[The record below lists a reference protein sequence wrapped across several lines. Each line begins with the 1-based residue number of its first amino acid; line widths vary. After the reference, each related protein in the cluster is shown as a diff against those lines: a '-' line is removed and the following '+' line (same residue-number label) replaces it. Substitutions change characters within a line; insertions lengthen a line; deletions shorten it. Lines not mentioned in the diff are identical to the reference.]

1 MVISETIFK
10 NNELPLNSSLFIFKG
25 RENLCMDTHYL
36 YDEIQGDGDSKTT
49 NYNKFIVP
57 MMVPFELEHEYYYTE
72 YPFPEEGVNRDDIRR
87 VWIDMTKFKKNKP
100 FTDNDYIYPILI
112 GDKSEIRPEYNSIYS
127 LCRLSDE
134 EIQEYIINESDL
146 TYTFEYQKSFSDTTD
161 KVVKYDFVSKHCRER
176 ETYSFKLSSL
186 KVIPEDEPYF
196 DMFKTLQTQMTEK
209 TKFYVEYYPTVSY
222 PNNYVEDDES
232 FDTINPG
239 RDNVVIYIPNIYSKE
254 YVDGEMKI
262 TQNINVFA
270 EDGKFIVFLNGTLV
284 NYSVVK
290 TDVPL
295 TMPDGSKKY
304 KRIQLE
310 NCSHLLR
317 RREVNNELGNMSV
330 RDDKI
335 TIIYWDNVKY
345 TKLTRDTAYS
355 TAFYS
360 PKLFIDRTTDE
371 GGPVSMVVPTTFY
384 YTAESNNEIKP
395 RRLSDDNCLVVR
407 DGKILRPEIDYKIRD
422 ERLLLN
428 AFDEMGILDEELSK
442 LVYDEEEGGI
452 MYDFTRYRNQL
463 SELADSYIRTEVLY
477 FYDENNVE
485 KVFIDRE
492 TRDILVNEPAIG
504 SVLVKNWKPNDV
516 FIGGTGRIDL
526 EYKTTEP
533 DGLDSLKEDSD
544 VYCQKRTLLSV
555 PLTEN
560 VASSNEE
567 WTMEE
572 GENNVTIDA
581 GVKKIDLSIP
591 DKYLDFLCSSGNVSS
606 LRDTLQN
613 ALTNRI
619 SYISRKVDKTGIE
632 RDSQY
637 YIVMYVDGT
646 KNERYSESSI
656 IMRKISNS
664 SEGFEIES
672 GDVDITDDNILDVV
686 DVFDVDHIYL
696 MSGCTKCV
704 TEIYSEIDDDVF
716 FNPTSVMENGRDPYS
731 ILFAKLTNG
740 KLCILIT
747 NGQMTVNDDK
757 TVRLFHICYDP
768 NVVNNTGSYVNVGIN
783 DIITDKGS
791 IYMLLTGKRDDSKY
805 ENYVSK
811 VASVSM
817 VKDEKVVTVT
827 STKSSVEWSIYIDD
841 TFVEKLRSKFNL
853 TSLQDITNVNGFI
866 YSNRMKFIGD
876 IYSIVLATSRF
887 KFSSSQNQ
895 SFTLK
900 IVYSEENGFD
910 LSKIVFMNS
919 GGSSPSSPRYYT
931 VPLNRYDFVVDD
943 TNNEIIL
950 IERSGWFSF
959 TVDEIPLKTRS
970 VCKFDFNLNNFKRIG
985 VIIDNTT
992 YESSMTDSYME
1003 VPLVRKEVVDSNLY
1017 NFELGVFD
1025 EPNTDFMGA
1034 YNGKFDVIEGCRL
1047 LVDSGTF
1054 VDKFISSGY
1063 VESGG
1068 YLFPSDSSL
1077 EMLNAS
1083 QTSCFYYKS
1092 NNEMCLESV
1101 IKKRSNLIDHK
1112 QMEIMSY
1119 DELINRERD
1128 NVVTIKKRLKR
1139 YLTDTSDDSSV
1150 LNLMITLFDWFQS
1163 GENRYESN
1171 VVRKTVTQTFT
1182 DSNIVKYT
1190 IDNNVMNISKSVTY
1204 NELLF
1209 SFYGEAGGLTMM
1221 DNLQIVVGKKN
1232 SISESEFDSTFSS
1245 IITYEELFNKIA
1257 EVCGEEN
1264 IYLNKPALF
1273 NIITDM
1279 KNKEMDEL
1287 GNVGISI
1294 YLNSRDRLSVR
1305 GEKLFIED
1313 VDGNSFFLT
1322 ESDILKGRYIASTDY
1337 LEFVDRV
1344 DYETKNTIKII
1355 NFNYMEDIRRNSI
1368 FKLYGNLNISN
1379 AQESSLLVTD
1389 EEFHYT
1395 KDRSSPYLT
1404 YKMVFIEKPR
1414 GLSANKLPSFKKVC
1428 RDYGPFRDTNVYRL
1442 KVYSK

>member
-36 YDEIQGDGDSKTT
+36 YDEIQGEGDSKTT

-57 MMVPFELEHEYYYTE
+57 MMVPFELEREYYYTE
-72 YPFPEEGVNRDDIRR
+72 YPFPEEGVTHDDVRK

-134 EIQEYIINESDL
+134 EIQEYIVDESEL

-161 KVVKYDFVSKHCRER
+161 KVVKYDFISKHCRER
-176 ETYSFKLSSL
+176 ETYSFRLNSL

-196 DMFKTLQTQMTEK
+196 EMFKTLQTQMTEK

-222 PNNYVEDDES
+222 PNNYVEGDEG
-232 FDTINPG
+232 FDTVNPG
-239 RDNVVIYIPNIYSKE
+239 RDNVIVYIPNIYSKE

-270 EDGKFIVFLNGTLV
+270 EEGKFIVFLNGTLV

-295 TMPDGSKKY
+295 TMSDGSKKY

-317 RREVNNELGNMSV
+317 RREVNNELGNLSV
-330 RDDKI
+330 RDDVV
-335 TIIYWDNVKY
+335 TIIYWDGVKY
-345 TKLTRDTAYS
+345 VKLNRDTAYS

-360 PKLFIDRTTDE
+360 PKLFIDRAKDE
-371 GGPVSMVVPTTFY
+371 GGPVTMVIPTTFY
-384 YTAESNNEIKP
+384 YTAESNNKIKP

-407 DGKILRPEIDYKIRD
+407 DGKILRPEVDYKIRD

-428 AFDEMGILDEELSK
+428 SFDEMGILDEELSK
-442 LVYDEEEGGI
+442 LVYDDEEGGI

-463 SELADSYIRTEVLY
+463 SDLADSYINTEVLY

-492 TRDILVNEPAIG
+492 TRDILINEPAIG
-504 SVLVKNWKPNDV
+504 SVLVKNWKPNDI
-516 FIGGTGRIDL
+516 FIGGTNRIDL
-526 EYKTTEP
+526 EYQTTEP
-533 DGLDSLKEDSD
+533 DGLDTIDESSP
-544 VYCQKRTLLSV
+544 VYGQKRTRLSV

-560 VASSNEE
+560 VASSTEE

-572 GENNVTIDA
+572 GENGVTLDIEA
-581 GVKKIDLSIP
+581 KKIDLSIP
-591 DKYLDFLCSSGNVSS
+591 DKYLDFLCSSGNVVS
-606 LRDTLQN
+606 LRETIQN

-632 RDSQY
+632 RGRQY
-637 YIVMYVDGT
+637 FIVMYADGT

-656 IMRKISNS
+656 IMRRIDDS
-664 SEGFEIES
+664 SEEFEI
-672 GDVDITDDNILDVV
+672 GNRDVDITDDNILDVV
-686 DVFDVDHIYL
+686 DVLDIDYIYL
-696 MSGCTKCV
+696 MFGCTKYAGS
-704 TEIYSEIDDDVF
+704 IYNGIYDDDF
-716 FNPTSVMENGRDPYS
+716 FIPTLAFSYSKRSYS

-747 NGQMTVNDDK
+747 NGQMKVNDDK

-768 NVVNNTGSYVNVGIN
+768 SVVNTIGSYSTVGIN

-791 IYMLLTGKRDDSKY
+791 IYMLLTGRRDDSKY

-811 VASVSM
+811 VASVTA
-817 VKDEKVVTVT
+817 VKDEAIVTMT

-841 TFVEKLRSKFNL
+841 TFVEKLRSKFSL
-853 TSLQDITNVNGFI
+853 TSLQDITDVNSFI

-876 IYSIVLATSRF
+876 IHSIVLATSRF
-887 KFSSSQNQ
+887 EFTLLQNR
-895 SFTLK
+895 SFALK
-900 IVYSEENGFD
+900 IVHSEENGFD
-910 LSKIVFMNS
+910 LSSIVFMNS
-919 GGSSPSSPRYYT
+919 GSRSPSTPKYYT

-943 TNNEIIL
+943 TNYEIIL

-959 TVDEIPLKTRS
+959 GVDKIPLKTRS
-970 VCKFDFNLNNFKRIG
+970 VYKFNFNLQNFRQIG

-992 YESSMTDSYME
+992 YENLNPDMD
-1003 VPLVRKEVVDSNLY
+1003 VPLVRKEVLDSNLY
-1017 NFELGVFD
+1017 NLELGTFD
-1025 EPNTDFMGA
+1025 KPNTNFIEA

-1047 LVDSGTF
+1047 LVANDTF
-1054 VDKFISSGY
+1054 IDRFISSGY
-1063 VESGG
+1063 INEGS
-1068 YLFPSDSSL
+1068 LLNPSDSAL

-1092 NNEMCLESV
+1092 NNEMCLESI
-1101 IKKRSNLIDHK
+1101 IKKRSNLVDHK
-1112 QMEIMSY
+1112 QL
-1119 DELINRERD
+1119 ELTSHNEWVNRERN
-1128 NVVTIKKRLKR
+1128 NVVSIKKKLRQ
-1139 YLTDTSDDSSV
+1139 YLTDTSDDNSV
-1150 LNLMITLFDWFQS
+1150 LQLMSYFDMRMDEQNFSQ
-1163 GENRYESN
+1163 
-1171 VVRKTVTQTFT
+1171 KTVIQTFT

-1190 IDNNVMNISKSVTY
+1190 IDSGVMNVNKSVKY
-1204 NELLF
+1204 NEFLF
-1209 SFYGEAGGLTMM
+1209 SFIGSRGGVSMT
-1221 DNLQIVVGKKN
+1221 DNIRLIVGKKN
-1232 SISESEFDSTFSS
+1232 SMSESEFDSAFSS
-1245 IITYEELFNKIA
+1245 VSTYEELMNKIV

-1264 IYLNKPALF
+1264 IFLSKPDIID
-1273 NIITDM
+1273 IITDM
-1279 KNKEMDEL
+1279 KNSEMVEL
-1287 GNVGISI
+1287 GNLGISI
-1294 YLNSRDRLSVR
+1294 YLNGRDRLSVR
-1305 GEKLFIED
+1305 GEKVFIED
-1313 VDGNSFFLT
+1313 VDGNSFFLA
-1322 ESDILKGRYIASTDY
+1322 ESDIFKGRYLPITDCIKC
-1337 LEFVDRV
+1337 VDRV
-1344 DYETKNTIKII
+1344 DYETKNTIRTIGNDVSIEVITRNPII
-1355 NFNYMEDIRRNSI
+1355 KKFA
-1368 FKLYGNLNISN
+1368 NLNISN

-1389 EEFHYT
+1389 EEYHLAYPST
-1395 KDRSSPYLT
+1395 VYST
-1404 YKMVFIEKPR
+1404 YKMVFIEKPK
-1414 GLSANKLPSFKKVC
+1414 GLSANRLPSFKKVC
-1428 RDYGPFRDTNVYRL
+1428 RNYDPFRDTNVYRL
-1442 KVYSK
+1442 KVFSK

>member
-36 YDEIQGDGDSKTT
+36 YDEIQGEGDSKTT

-57 MMVPFELEHEYYYTE
+57 MMVPFELEREYYYTE
-72 YPFPEEGVNRDDIRR
+72 YPFPEEGVSHDDVRK

-112 GDKSEIRPEYNSIYS
+112 GDKNEIRPEYNSIYS

-134 EIQEYIINESDL
+134 EIQEYIVDESDL

-161 KVVKYDFVSKHCRER
+161 KVVKYDFISKHCRER
-176 ETYSFKLSSL
+176 ETYSFKLNSL

-196 DMFKTLQTQMTEK
+196 EMFKTLQTQMTEK

-222 PNNYVEDDES
+222 PNNYVEGDEG
-232 FDTINPG
+232 FDTVNPG
-239 RDNVVIYIPNIYSKE
+239 RDNVIVYIPNIYSKE

-270 EDGKFIVFLNGTLV
+270 EEGKFIVFLNGTLV

-295 TMPDGSKKY
+295 TMSDGSKKY

-317 RREVNNELGNMSV
+317 RREVNNELGNLSV
-330 RDDKI
+330 RDDVV
-335 TIIYWDNVKY
+335 TIIYWDGVKY
-345 TKLTRDTAYS
+345 VKLNRDTAYS

-360 PKLFIDRTTDE
+360 PKLFIDRTKDE
-371 GGPVSMVVPTTFY
+371 GGPVTMVIPTTFY
-384 YTAESNNEIKP
+384 YTNESNNKIKP

-407 DGKILRPEIDYKIRD
+407 DGKILRPEVDYKIRD

-428 AFDEMGILDEELSK
+428 SFDEMGILDEELSK
-442 LVYDEEEGGI
+442 LVYDDEEGGI

-463 SELADSYIRTEVLY
+463 SDLADSYINTEVLY

-504 SVLVKNWKPNDV
+504 SVLVKNWKPNDI
-516 FIGGTGRIDL
+516 FIGGTNRIDL
-526 EYKTTEP
+526 EYQTTEP
-533 DGLDSLKEDSD
+533 DGLDAIDESSP
-544 VYCQKRTLLSV
+544 VYGQKRTRLSV

-560 VASSNEE
+560 VASSTEE

-572 GENNVTIDA
+572 GENGVTLNIEA
-581 GVKKIDLSIP
+581 KKIDLSIP
-591 DKYLDFLCSSGNVSS
+591 DKYLDFSCSSRNVVS
-606 LRDTLQN
+606 LRETIQN

-632 RDSQY
+632 RGRQY
-637 YIVMYVDGT
+637 YIVMYADGT

-656 IMRKISNS
+656 IMRRIDDS
-664 SEGFEIES
+664 SEEFEI
-672 GDVDITDDNILDVV
+672 GNNDVDITDDNILDVV
-686 DVFDVDHIYL
+686 DVFDIDYIYL
-696 MSGCTKCV
+696 MLGCTKWAGS
-704 TEIYSEIDDDVF
+704 IYDGIDDDDF
-716 FNPTSVMENGRDPYS
+716 FSPTSVFGFGRYQHS

-747 NGQMTVNDDK
+747 NGQMKVSDDK
-757 TVRLFHICYDP
+757 TARLFHICYDP
-768 NVVNNTGSYVNVGIN
+768 NVVNTIGSYSNVGIN

-791 IYMLLTGKRDDSKY
+791 IYMLLTGQRDDGKY

-811 VASVSM
+811 VTSLTV
-817 VKDEKVVTVT
+817 VKDEAIVTMM

-841 TFVEKLRSKFNL
+841 TFVEKLRSKFSL
-853 TSLQDITNVNGFI
+853 TSLQDITNVNSFI

-876 IYSIVLATSRF
+876 IHSIVLATSEF

-895 SFTLK
+895 SFVLK
-900 IVYSEENGFD
+900 IVYSEENEFD
-910 LSKIVFMNS
+910 LSRIVFMNS
-919 GGSSPSSPRYYT
+919 YVSSPLTPKYYT

-943 TNNEIIL
+943 TNDEIIL

-959 TVDEIPLKTRS
+959 GGDKIPLKTRS
-970 VCKFDFNLNNFKRIG
+970 VYKFDFNLFNFKQIG

-992 YESSMTDSYME
+992 YESLTSDTD
-1003 VPLVRKEVVDSNLY
+1003 VPLVRKEVIDSNLY
-1017 NFELGVFD
+1017 NLELDTFNKL
-1025 EPNTDFMGA
+1025 NTGFMKA

-1047 LVDSGTF
+1047 LVDNGTF
-1054 VDKFISSGY
+1054 IDNFISSGY
-1063 VESGG
+1063 ISSRG
-1068 YLFPSDSSL
+1068 YVNLSDSAL

-1092 NNEMCLESV
+1092 SNEMCLESI

-1112 QMEIMSY
+1112 QFELVSY
-1119 DELINRERD
+1119 NERVNREK
-1128 NVVTIKKRLKR
+1128 NNIVSIKRKLRQ
-1139 YLTDTSDDSSV
+1139 YLTDTSDNDSV
-1150 LNLMITLFDWFQS
+1150 LQLMTLFDTFIS
-1163 GENRYESN
+1163 GKEINGF
-1171 VVRKTVTQTFT
+1171 RKTVIQTFT
-1182 DSNIVKYT
+1182 DSNVVKYT
-1190 IDNNVMNISKSVTY
+1190 IDNDVMNVNKSVKY

-1209 SFYGEAGGLTMM
+1209 YFIGTSGGITMT
-1221 DNLQIVVGKKN
+1221 DNFKYIVDKKN

-1245 IITYEELFNKIA
+1245 VSTYNELIEKIV

-1264 IYLNKPALF
+1264 IFISKPDIID
-1273 NIITDM
+1273 IITDM
-1279 KNKEMDEL
+1279 KNSEMVEL
-1287 GNVGISI
+1287 GNLGISI
-1294 YLNSRDRLSVR
+1294 YLNGRDRLSVR

-1313 VDGNSFFLT
+1313 VDGNSSFIA
-1322 ESDILKGRYIASTDY
+1322 ESDILKGRYIPLTDY
-1337 LEFVDRV
+1337 IECVDRV
-1344 DYETKNTIKII
+1344 DYETKKTIGII
-1355 NFNYMEDIRRNSI
+1355 SVDYHENIVRSPI
-1368 FKLYGNLNISN
+1368 VKLYENLNISN

-1389 EEFHYT
+1389 EEVHIEFPRT
-1395 KDRSSPYLT
+1395 PYVT
-1404 YKMVFIEKPR
+1404 YKMVFIEKPK
-1414 GLSANKLPSFKKVC
+1414 GLYANRLPSFKKVC
-1428 RDYGPFRDTNVYRL
+1428 RNYDPFRDTNVYRL
-1442 KVYSK
+1442 KVFSK